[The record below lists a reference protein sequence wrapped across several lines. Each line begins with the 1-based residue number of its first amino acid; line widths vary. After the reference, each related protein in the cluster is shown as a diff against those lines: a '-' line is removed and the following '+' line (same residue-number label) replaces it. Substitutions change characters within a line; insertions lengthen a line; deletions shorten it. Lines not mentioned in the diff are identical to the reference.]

1 MGTRTTRDDHAGHD
15 HDDHA
20 GHDHDDHAG
29 HDHDDHAGHDHDDH
43 AGHDHDDHAGHD
55 HDDHHDHDHD
65 FSDASMRSL
74 VIALA
79 LISGF
84 MVAEVVGGIISGS
97 LALLA
102 DAGHM
107 ITDAAAIGLAL
118 FALAV
123 SRRRASGDS
132 TFGYRR
138 AEVLATMINVI
149 SLWLIAAW
157 LMVEAYH
164 RVVHLGHDHV
174 EPIKVE
180 WMLGVG
186 GVGLVVN
193 ILAAWVLH
201 SSSQHNMNV
210 EGAMKH
216 VLADML
222 GSVGVIVS
230 AIVIYFTGWDIID
243 PILTIV
249 IVGIILTSAWPL
261 ALKVVRVLMAN
272 APENIDVYRM
282 CDEVLELEGVTI
294 IHDVH
299 IWSLVRGYDM
309 ATARILVDPS
319 LTTAEL
325 ERLRLGIR
333 DILVNK
339 YSISHATIQLEQ
351 STQTCVED
359 HHVDNL
365 VVVMHSER
373 ESLRF

>member
-1 MGTRTTRDDHAGHD
+1 MRDNHAGHDHHD

-20 GHDHDDHAG
+20 GHDHHG
-29 HDHDDHAGHDHDDH
+29 HDDHAGHDHH
-43 AGHDHDDHAGHD
+43 G

-74 VIALA
+74 IIALA

-118 FALAV
+118 FALVV
-123 SRRRASGDS
+123 SRRRASGAS

-186 GVGLVVN
+186 GLGLIVN

-230 AIVIYFTGWDIID
+230 AVIYFTGWDIID

-261 ALKVVRVLMAN
+261 ALKVIRVLMAN

-309 ATARILVDPS
+309 ATAHILVDPS
-319 LTTAEL
+319 LTTTEL
-325 ERLRLGIR
+325 ERLRLEIR
-333 DILVNK
+333 NILVNR

-373 ESLRF
+373 ESLRY